1 MDIRKKYQDVL
12 EYTRVPELWRWLRI
26 WRNKEFAKKTEHQNI
41 MQLVIDDGNLTPR
54 YVFMITMSCAIA
66 ILGLLLSSPA
76 VVIGAM
82 LISPLMGPIMALG
95 FSLCVV
101 DFEQMRSALKALAI
115 GTFWALVMSA
125 IIVYLSPLT
134 DATPE
139 IMARTKP
146 NLFDLLVAVFSGM
159 AGGYATIKQK
169 GGTIVGVAIATA
181 LMPPLAV
188 VGYGLATLNWGIAG
202 GAFFLFMTNLL
213 AISLTVTL
221 LAKWYGFGSH
231 NSPSHT
237 WVQSLS
243 VFFVF
248 AVLSFPL
255 GISLSKIAYQAYATK
270 TVQFEIDDYFKT
282 TESRIGSFNIS
293 FVGRDAVSVET
304 VVFTTAYKPEAQA
317 DLTARLK
324 DSLATDV
331 TFMLDQ
337 IIVARA
343 QVKEKAQSEAEI
355 LLKNNMQNKISQVNL
370 REDMVNTIRSAA
382 FFPLQFINID
392 NDQKSISVSPASGST
407 LNIGL
412 LREFEQSLQAKFPEW
427 SVIVVPNVQ
436 TLPVIYFETGQSTL
450 DSDAQKRTDDAIW
463 ALRRW
468 DITDVLVMGYAS
480 TLGGRQ
486 SAVNR
491 KLAFDRAS
499 NVASVLNQ
507 AGIETALR
515 SEFGRFDQTLDER
528 DYGINSL
535 HKVEIRFKGAPATP

>member
-12 EYTRVPELWRWLRI
+12 EYTRVPESWRWLRI
-26 WRNKEFAKKTEHQNI
+26 WRNKEFAKKTEHQDI

-270 TVQFEIDDYFKT
+270 TVQFEIDDYFKS

-392 NDQKSISVSPASGST
+392 NDQKSISVSPTSGST

-450 DSDAQKRTDDAIW
+450 DTDAQKRTDDAIW

-486 SAVNR
+486 SVVNR

-499 NVASVLNQ
+499 NVAGVLNQ

-535 HKVEIRFKGAPATP
+535 HKVEIRFKGAPASP